1 MTYFVVV
8 IPKLYSKGFMFSGL
22 TFTSVIHF
30 EFIFEHDV
38 R

>member
-8 IPKLYSKGFMFSGL
+8 IPILYSEGGIFSGL
-22 TFTSVIHF
+22 TFPPVIHF